1 MSKTDTL
8 NKKKKNNIVNK
19 ANKKDN
25 KKDNKKKDLPQE
37 ADVPRS
43 KKVVNWVVLLL
54 FALFAFIS
62 SVIVFGGIWVSSTY
76 DQTTFE
82 QMIFNV
88 IMPLDGVDM
97 DLVSSAVEAI
107 GMPTLIIVVASF
119 AVYLPFVIIS
129 NRGQKRS
136 RRVANIIKVICWI
149 LVLFLFVSG
158 LLYANKKFG
167 LFSFVKG
174 SISSS
179 EFIEDNYVDPKDVEL
194 VFPEEKKNLIY
205 IFLESTEATF
215 MGKEN
220 GGAFDADVIP
230 EITKMALDNVNVS
243 FSNTDKLGGA
253 VSMAGAT
260 WTMGAMFAQTSGL
273 PLKLPTDYNNKMS
286 ISDTFLS
293 YTTCLGDILKEE
305 GYNQSII
312 MGSNGKFG
320 GRTNYYTI
328 HGEQRIYD
336 LKTAKTDGIISKGY
350 IQNYWGLYDK
360 ELYVY
365 AKKVLSELSSSDEP
379 FALTLLTVDTH
390 FSDGYPCLL
399 CTEFKT
405 DANGEYILN
414 ANGRYTPKRYFYN
427 NDRYSNVYSCASKQ
441 IYEFVE
447 WLKEQD
453 FYEDT
458 VIIIAGDHITMDADY
473 ANGVSEDYIRTPVNI
488 FINSFAEA
496 TKTKNRLF
504 STMDMFPTTLAAMGV
519 EIKGDKLGLGTNL
532 FSGEKT
538 LIEEY
543 GLEYFESEIAKK
555 SSFYNKMLFAK

>member
-1 MSKTDTL
+1 MAKTNTL
-8 NKKKKNNIVNK
+8 DKKHKSTNKNNKIK
-19 ANKKDN
+19 ANKK
-25 KKDNKKKDLPQE
+25 KTEQKII
-37 ADVPRS
+37 VPRS
-43 KKVVNWVVLLL
+43 KKALNWVGFGLFVLFTL
-54 FALFAFIS
+54 IS
-62 SVIVFGGIWVSSTY
+62 SAMVFGGIWVTSTY

-82 QMIFNV
+82 QIIFNV
-88 IMPLDGVDM
+88 IMPLEGVDV
-97 DLVSSAVEAI
+97 DLVSDGVVRV
-107 GMPTLIIVVASF
+107 GVPTLITVIVATL
-119 AVYLPFVIIS
+119 AYLPLVIVG
-129 NRGQKRS
+129 NKKGNTR
-136 RRVANIIKVICWI
+136 NITLIKIICVV
-149 LVLFLFVSG
+149 LVFVLFISG

-167 LFSFVKG
+167 LFSFLKG
-174 SISSS
+174 TVISSR
-179 EFIEDNYVDPKDVEL
+179 FIENNYVDPETVDL

-220 GGAFDADVIP
+220 GGAFDTDVIP
-230 EITKMALDNVNVS
+230 EITKMALDGNNVS

-253 VSMAGAT
+253 ISQAGAT
-260 WTMGAMFAQTSGL
+260 WTMGSMFAQSSGL

-293 YTTCLGDILKEE
+293 YTTCLGDILEDE
-305 GYNQSII
+305 GYNQAVL

-336 LKTAKTDGIISKGY
+336 LATAKTDGIITKNY
-350 IQNYWGLYDK
+350 IRNYWGLYDK
-360 ELYVY
+360 ELYTY
-365 AKKVLSELSSSDEP
+365 AKQVLSELSSGDEP
-379 FALTLLTVDTH
+379 FAFTMLTVDTH

-399 CTEFKT
+399 CAEFKT
-405 DANGEYILN
+405 DANGEYVLN
-414 ANGRYTPKRYFYN
+414 SNGRYTPKSYLYN
-427 NDRYSNVYSCASKQ
+427 KDRYSNVYSCASRQ
-441 IYEFVE
+441 VYEFVQ
-447 WLKEQD
+447 WLKTQD

-458 VIIIAGDHITMDADY
+458 AIVIAGDHITMDADY
-473 ANGVSEDYIRTPVNI
+473 ANGVSDSYIRTPVNI

-496 TKTKNRLF
+496 DETKNRLF

-532 FSGEKT
+532 FSDEKT

-543 GLEYFESEIAKK
+543 GLEYFEAEIAKK

>member
-1 MSKTDTL
+1 MAKSNTL
-8 NKKKKNNIVNK
+8 NKKKKSNNIGNK
-19 ANKKDN
+19 NNNNNK
-25 KKDNKKKDLPQE
+25 NKKKSLPQKI
-37 ADVPRS
+37 DVPRS
-43 KKVVNWVVLLL
+43 KKVISWVVLIL
-54 FALFAFIS
+54 FVLFAFIS
-62 SVIVFGGIWVSSTY
+62 SVIVFGGIWVTSTY
-76 DQTTFE
+76 DQTTFD

-97 DLVSSAVEAI
+97 ELVSSAIETI
-107 GMPTLIIVVASF
+107 GVPTLITVVVSF
-119 AVYLPFVIIS
+119 AVYVPFVIIS
-129 NRGQKRS
+129 NRGEKRS
-136 RRVANIIKVICWI
+136 RRTSNIMKIICWI
-149 LVLFLFVSG
+149 LVFLLFVSG
-158 LLYANKKFG
+158 IFYANNKFG

-174 SISSS
+174 NLSSS
-179 EFIEDNYVDPKDVEL
+179 KFIENNYVDPKDVNI

-220 GGAFDADVIP
+220 GGAFNVDVIP
-230 EITKMALDNVNVS
+230 EITKMALDRENVS

-328 HGEQRIYD
+328 HGENRIYD
-336 LKTAKTDGIISKGY
+336 LKTAKADGIISKGY
-350 IQNYWGLYDK
+350 IQNYWGMYDK

-365 AKKVLSELSSSDEP
+365 AKKVLSELSANDEP

-399 CTEFKT
+399 CAEFKKDT
-405 DANGEYILN
+405 NGEYILN
-414 ANGRYTPKRYFYN
+414 ANGRYTPKSYFYN
-427 NDRYSNVYSCASKQ
+427 KDRYSNVYSCASKQ
-441 IYEFVE
+441 IFEFVE

-458 VIIIAGDHITMDADY
+458 AIIIAGDHTTMDADY
-473 ANGVSEDYIRTPVNI
+473 AKGVDEDYIRTPVNI

-496 TKTKNRLF
+496 NETRNRLF

-519 EIKGDKLGLGTNL
+519 EIEGDRLGLGTNL

-543 GLEYFESEIAKK
+543 GLEHFETEIAKK

>member
-1 MSKTDTL
+1 MAKANTIE
-8 NKKKKNNIVNK
+8 KKKKSSNNISGKN
-19 ANKKDN
+19 NKKSSPT
-25 KKDNKKKDLPQE
+25 KI
-37 ADVPRS
+37 DVPKS
-43 KKVVNWVVLLL
+43 KKILNWVGL
-54 FALFAFIS
+54 FLFVAFAFIS

-82 QMIFNV
+82 QMIFNI

-97 DLVSSAVEAI
+97 DLVSAAI
-107 GMPTLIIVVASF
+107 SEIGTPTVIIVVASF
-119 AVYLPFVIIS
+119 AVYIPFVVIS
-129 NRGQKRS
+129 NRGEKRS
-136 RRVANIIKVICWI
+136 RRTANIIKVICWI
-149 LVLFLFVSG
+149 LVFVLFVSG

-174 SISSS
+174 TVSSS
-179 EFIEDNYVDPKDVEL
+179 KFIEDNYVDPKEVNI

-205 IFLESTEATF
+205 IFLESTETTF

-220 GGAFDADVIP
+220 GGAFNRDVIP
-230 EITKMALDNVNVS
+230 EITKMALDKENVS

-260 WTMGAMFAQTSGL
+260 WTMGSMFAQSSGL

-312 MGSNGKFG
+312 MGSNGAFG

-328 HGEQRIYD
+328 HGENRIYD
-336 LKTAKTDGIISKGY
+336 LGTADDDGIISKGY
-350 IQNYWGLYDK
+350 VRNYWGMYDK
-360 ELYVY
+360 ELYTY
-365 AKKVLSELSSSDEP
+365 AKKVLSDLSKSDEP
-379 FALTLLTVDTH
+379 FALTMLTVDTH
-390 FSDGYPCLL
+390 FSDGYPCPL
-399 CTEFKT
+399 CCNFKKNA
-405 DANGEYILN
+405 DGEYILDK
-414 ANGRYTPKRYFYN
+414 NGRYTIGSYVYN

-441 IYEFVE
+441 IAEFVE
-447 WLKEQD
+447 WLKAQD

-458 VIIIAGDHITMDADY
+458 AIIIAGDHITMDADY
-473 ANGVSEDYIRTPVNI
+473 AKNVGEDYIRAPINI
-488 FINSFAEA
+488 FINSFAKASE
-496 TKTKNRLF
+496 TKNRLF
-504 STMDMFPTTLAAMGV
+504 STMDMFPTTLAAMDV
-519 EIKGDKLGLGTNL
+519 EIEGDKLGLGTNL

-543 GLEYFESEIAKK
+543 GLEYFEAEITKK